1 MESDTSSDIDYE
13 EDYDKL
19 LLEQDI
25 VISDLK
31 TKNEIQSAFIEVL
44 KDRIID
50 LKNII
55 SSELPSH
62 LNAILD
68 YL

>member
-1 MESDTSSDIDYE
+1 MDSDTSSDIDYE
-13 EDYDKL
+13 EDYDKIII
-19 LLEQDI
+19 EQDI
-25 VISDLK
+25 EISDLK

-55 SSELPSH
+55 NSKLPSH
-62 LNAILD
+62 LNAILE

>member
-25 VISDLK
+25 VISDLQI
-31 TKNEIQSAFIEVL
+31 KNEIQSAFIEVL

-50 LKNII
+50 LKNVI
-55 SSELPSH
+55 SSELPSR